1 MGEYKHQ
8 DRKLRVNTPL
18 GPDELILTG
27 FWGTEAISTLF
38 GYRLEML
45 AENKTKV
52 AFDAI
57 LGQKVTVHLA
67 LADGSETYLNGLC
80 VKLAQGGRNDLFT
93 EYEAALVPEV
103 WLLTRKARSR
113 IFQRMTVPEILREV
127 FTGFSVDWQLSEK
140 YEPRDYCVQ
149 YRETDFNFG
158 ARLMEEEGIYFFFKH
173 SERDHKMIASDSP
186 SDHPDLAGDSKLIY
200 EEVEGGVRDEN
211 RIWAWMKEQ
220 EIRPGKYVLRD
231 HTFELPHRHL
241 EAEAMIPASVPVGKE
256 THNLKVKGVDKL
268 EVYDF
273 PGEYA
278 QRFDGINA
286 GGGEQASELQK
297 VFRDRERTVRI
308 RMDEGTTPAVV
319 IRAKSTVKHLVP
331 GYKFT
336 LQRHFN
342 ADGAYLLT
350 SVRHA
355 ATCGAGYRSGEEDA
369 LTYEN
374 EATCIPAAMPYR
386 PRRTTPKPVVQG
398 SQTAVVV
405 GPSTEEIF
413 TDKYGRVKVQFHWDR
428 EGKHDESS
436 SCWMRVGTSWAGQNW
451 GAIRIPR
458 IGQEVIVDFLEGDP
472 DQPIIVGSVYNAERM
487 PPYDLPSNK
496 TRSGVK
502 SRSSKGAGPANFNEI
517 MFEDKKGGELL
528 KIHAE
533 KNQDIEVEND
543 ESHTVGHDRTK
554 SIGNDETTSVG
565 ANRTETVGRDESIT
579 VSTNRSIAIGANET
593 RTIGANETV
602 AIGGALAFSVSKAV
616 TVSFAKG
623 STVNVG
629 ADAATQIGG
638 SGTVTAGKTL
648 TLTAGDTVQLQ
659 TGDASITMKKD
670 GTITIKGKDI
680 NVIASG
686 KVNVKAS
693 SSVTIKGS
701 KIGMN

>member
-38 GYRLEML
+38 AYRLEML

-57 LGQKVTVHLA
+57 LGQKVTVYLA

-103 WLLTRKARSR
+103 WLLTRKAQSR

-173 SERDHKMIASDSP
+173 SERDHKMIACSP
-186 SDHPDLAGDSKLIY
+186 SDHPDLAGENKFIY

-211 RIWAWMKEQ
+211 RIWAWMKKQ
-220 EIRPGKYVLRD
+220 EIRSGKYVLRD
-231 HTFELPHRHL
+231 HSFELPHRHL

-428 EGKHDESS
+428 EGKNDENS
-436 SCWMRVGTSWAGQNW
+436 SCWVRVATSWAGRNW

-616 TVSFAKG
+616 TVSFAKS

>member
-350 SVRHA
+350 S
-355 ATCGAGYRSGEEDA
+355 
-369 LTYEN
+369 
-374 EATCIPAAMPYR
+374 
-386 PRRTTPKPVVQG
+386 
-398 SQTAVVV
+398 
-405 GPSTEEIF
+405 EI
-413 TDKYGRVKVQFHWDR
+413 GRASCR
-428 EGKHDESS
+428 E
-436 SCWMRVGTSWAGQNW
+436 RV
-451 GAIRIPR
+451 
-458 IGQEVIVDFLEGDP
+458 
-472 DQPIIVGSVYNAERM
+472 
-487 PPYDLPSNK
+487 
-496 TRSGVK
+496 
-502 SRSSKGAGPANFNEI
+502 
-517 MFEDKKGGELL
+517 
-528 KIHAE
+528 
-533 KNQDIEVEND
+533 
-543 ESHTVGHDRTK
+543 
-554 SIGNDETTSVG
+554 
-565 ANRTETVGRDESIT
+565 
-579 VSTNRSIAIGANET
+579 
-593 RTIGANETV
+593 
-602 AIGGALAFSVSKAV
+602 
-616 TVSFAKG
+616 
-623 STVNVG
+623 
-629 ADAATQIGG
+629 
-638 SGTVTAGKTL
+638 
-648 TLTAGDTVQLQ
+648 
-659 TGDASITMKKD
+659 
-670 GTITIKGKDI
+670 
-680 NVIASG
+680 
-686 KVNVKAS
+686 
-693 SSVTIKGS
+693 
-701 KIGMN
+701 